1 MRRRHFFML
10 PAIALASIAAIA
22 QIQNQGPVKIDTG
35 RVSGAL
41 TGPDNTISVYK
52 GIPYA
57 APPVGDL
64 RWRPPQPAKDWGGV
78 RESVKFSAIPP
89 QRESADPQSEDC
101 LYLNVWTPAKSAGD
115 GLPVMLWIYGG
126 GFTYGSASTRIYDG
140 TQLAEHGV
148 VVVSFNYRLNVP
160 SGFAHPMLSN
170 EASKESGHGSGNYGL
185 LDQIAALKWV
195 QRNIKGFGGSPQNVT
210 IFGESAGGLSV
221 SALVVSPMTRGLI
234 HKAIVE
240 SGSGARLTPED
251 VAERNGMDLVKQ
263 MGLENDPNVLV
274 TLRAKAWKD
283 IPNAQNYRGGPV
295 VDGYAFT
302 DHPLNFWAK
311 GTQHPVP
318 MLIGYNH
325 DEATFFTAR
334 EGDVPKTVEAYQA
347 SVKQRF
353 GEAAD
358 KILALYP
365 AKTEEEIY
373 WAEIAI
379 RTDSRFGTGARA
391 QLRGMFT
398 VPAKTWMYHFSQV
411 SQPARDPHRGAA
423 HASELAFVFGTIP
436 AAADKTSHEVS
447 DAMVRYWAQF
457 AKTGDPNQAG
467 LPEWP
472 AFQKDN
478 EAYLE
483 IGNPIRAGKDLNKDK
498 LDLFEVIQRRAN
510 AGGGDR

>member
-1 MRRRHFFML
+1 MRRHSFL
-10 PAIALASIAAIA
+10 ITCALGIASFSALA

-41 TGPDNTISVYK
+41 TGTDNAISVYK

-57 APPVGDL
+57 APPVGNL
-64 RWRPPQPAKDWGGV
+64 RWREPQPAADWAGV

-89 QRESADPQSEDC
+89 QRESADPQSEDS

-115 GLPVMLWIYGG
+115 GLPVMVWIYGG

-140 TQLAEHGV
+140 TPLAGHGV
-148 VVVSFNYRLNVP
+148 VVVTFNYRLNIL
-160 SGFAHPMLSN
+160 SGFAHPALD
-170 EASKESGHGSGNYGL
+170 KESGHGSGNYGL

-195 QRNIKGFGGSPQNVT
+195 QRNIKAFGGNPQDVT

-221 SALVVSPMTRGLI
+221 SALVVSPMTKGLI

-240 SGSGARLTPED
+240 SGSGARLTSED
-251 VAERNGMDLVKQ
+251 AAERTGQDLVKQ
-263 MGLENDPNVLV
+263 MGLANDANLLA

-283 IPNAQNYRGGPV
+283 LPNAQNYRGGPV

-302 DHPLNFWAK
+302 DHPLNFWEK
-311 GTQHPVP
+311 GTQQNVP

-334 EGDVPKTVEAYQA
+334 EGEIPKTVEAFQA
-347 SVKQRF
+347 GVRKRF
-353 GEAAD
+353 GDAAD
-358 KILALYP
+358 KVLALYP

-379 RTDSRFGTGARA
+379 RTDSRFGLSARG

-398 VPAKTWMYHFSQV
+398 VPSKTWMYHFSQI

-436 AAADKTSHEVS
+436 AAADKTSHDVS
-447 DAMVRYWAQF
+447 DAMVRYWTQF
-457 AKTGDPNQAG
+457 AKTGDPNQSG
-467 LPEWP
+467 LSAWP
-472 AFQKDN
+472 AFQKGD

-483 IGNPIRAGKDLNKDK
+483 IGDPIHAAKDLNKEK
-498 LDLFEVIQRRAN
+498 LDLFESLQKRAS
-510 AGGGDR
+510 GGGDR